1 MSFFLN
7 EDQEIK
13 LNQFLDR
20 ENRKVCE
27 EQLQGDQV
35 PPEFKELI
43 QKTVESDSP
52 LPFFDPR
59 IGYYSVSFTPIEDG
73 TRIYAHHHLS
83 GVSEAI
89 YDPSRVDIIDET
101 EREETEEEQI
111 TEELIPSLP
120 TEVLPSESQQ
130 DYSINASMQNMK
142 SEYAFSV
149 PQMGEDGTYNPSR
162 D

>member
-27 EQLQGDQV
+27 TQLQGDEV
-35 PPEFKELI
+35 PPEFKQLI
-43 QKTVESDSP
+43 EKTLDSESP

-59 IGYYSVSFTPIEDG
+59 IGYYSVSFTPIENG

-83 GVSEAI
+83 GISEAI
-89 YDPSRVDIIDET
+89 YDPSRIEIIDET
-101 EREETEEEQI
+101 EREEIAEDES
-111 TEELIPSLP
+111 ELVQ
-120 TEVLPSESQQ
+120 TEVVPEE
-130 DYSINASMQNMK
+130 YAVNASMENIK
-142 SEYAFSV
+142 NEYAFNM
-149 PQMGEDGTYNPSR
+149 PQVGEDGTYNPSR

>member
-7 EDQEIK
+7 EEQEIK

-27 EQLQGDQV
+27 EQLRGEEV
-35 PPEFKELI
+35 LPEFKQLI
-43 QKTVESDSP
+43 EKTLDSESP
-52 LPFFDPR
+52 LPFFDPH
-59 IGYYSVSFTPIEDG
+59 IGYYSVSFTPIENG

-89 YDPSRVDIIDET
+89 YDPSRIEIIDET
-101 EREETEEEQI
+101 EREEIKEEEP
-111 TEELIPSLP
+111 ELIQ
-120 TEVLPSESQQ
+120 TEVVPEE
-130 DYSINASMQNMK
+130 YAVNASMENIK
-142 SEYAFSV
+142 SEYAFNV
-149 PQMGEDGTYNPSR
+149 PQMSEDGTYNPPR

>member
-27 EQLQGDQV
+27 EQIQGEEV
-35 PPEFKELI
+35 PPEFKQLI
-43 QKTVESDSP
+43 EKTVESDSP

-59 IGYYSVSFTPIEDG
+59 IGYYSVSFTPIENG

-89 YDPSRVDIIDET
+89 HDPSRIEIIDET
-101 EREETEEEQI
+101 DREELNEESE
-111 TEELIPSLP
+111 TPLSEAEVIPPDPNEMLG
-120 TEVLPSESQQ
+120 V
-130 DYSINASMQNMK
+130 SMSNIK
-142 SEYAFSV
+142 NEYAFNV
-149 PQMGEDGTYNPSR
+149 PDMGHDGTYNPSR

>member
-27 EQLQGDQV
+27 EQLQGEEV
-35 PPEFKELI
+35 PPEFKQLI
-43 QKTVESDSP
+43 QKTIDSDSP
-52 LPFFDPR
+52 LPFFDPK
-59 IGYYSVSFTPIEDG
+59 IGYYSVSFTPIENG

-89 YDPSRVDIIDET
+89 HDPSRIDIIDET
-101 EREETEEEQI
+101 EREEVKEDPEL
-111 TEELIPSLP
+111 ELIE
-120 TEVLPSESQQ
+120 TEVLLPEQNNP
-130 DYSINASMQNMK
+130 IEMSMSNIK
-142 SEYAFSV
+142 NEYAFNM
-149 PQMGEDGTYNPSR
+149 PQVGEDGTYNPSR

>member
-27 EQLQGDQV
+27 EQLQGEKV
-35 PPEFKELI
+35 PPEFKQLI
-43 QKTVESDSP
+43 QKTIESDSP
-52 LPFFDPR
+52 LPFFDPK
-59 IGYYSVSFTPIEDG
+59 IGYYSVSFTPIENG

-89 YDPSRVDIIDET
+89 HDPSRIDIIDET
-101 EREETEEEQI
+101 EREEIKEDSELELTE
-111 TEELIPSLP
+111 
-120 TEVLPSESQQ
+120 TEVFLPE
-130 DYSINASMQNMK
+130 QNNPVEMSLANIK
-142 SEYAFSV
+142 NEYAFNM
-149 PQMGEDGTYNPSR
+149 PQVGEDGTYNPSR

>member
-27 EQLQGDQV
+27 EQLQGEEV
-35 PPEFKELI
+35 PPEFKQLI
-43 QKTVESDSP
+43 QKTIESDSP

-59 IGYYSVSFTPIEDG
+59 IGYYSVSFTPIENG

-89 YDPSRVDIIDET
+89 HDPSRIDIIDET
-101 EREETEEEQI
+101 EREEIKEDPEL
-111 TEELIPSLP
+111 ELIE
-120 TEVLPSESQQ
+120 TEVLPPEQ
-130 DYSINASMQNMK
+130 DTSIEMSMSNIK
-142 SEYAFSV
+142 NEYAFNI
-149 PQMGEDGTYNPSR
+149 PQVGEDGTYNPSR

>member
-27 EQLQGDQV
+27 EQLQGDEV

-43 QKTVESDSP
+43 QKTIESDSP

-59 IGYYSVSFTPIEDG
+59 IGYFSVSFTPIEDG

-89 YDPSRVDIIDET
+89 HDPSRVDIIDET
-101 EREETEEEQI
+101 EREEIEEDSDLG
-111 TEELIPSLP
+111 LIE
-120 TEVLPSESQQ
+120 TEVLPPEQ
-130 DYSINASMQNMK
+130 DTSIGMSLTNMK

-149 PQMGEDGTYNPSR
+149 PQMGEDGTYNPPR

>member
-27 EQLQGDQV
+27 EQLQGEKV
-35 PPEFKELI
+35 PPEFKQLI
-43 QKTVESDSP
+43 QKTIESDSP
-52 LPFFDPR
+52 LPFFDPK
-59 IGYYSVSFTPIEDG
+59 IGYYSVSFTPIENG

-89 YDPSRVDIIDET
+89 HDPSRIDIIDET
-101 EREETEEEQI
+101 EREEIKENSELELTE
-111 TEELIPSLP
+111 
-120 TEVLPSESQQ
+120 TEVFLPE
-130 DYSINASMQNMK
+130 QNNPVEMSLANIK
-142 SEYAFSV
+142 NEYAFNM
-149 PQMGEDGTYNPSR
+149 PQVGEDGTYNPSR

>member
-43 QKTVESDSP
+43 QKTIESDSP

-59 IGYYSVSFTPIEDG
+59 IGYYSVSFTPIEEG

-89 YDPSRVDIIDET
+89 YDPSRVEIIDET
-101 EREETEEEQI
+101 EREEVQEEQI
-111 TEELIPSLP
+111 NEEFTPLVQ
-120 TEVLPSESQQ
+120 TEVIPTQE
-130 DYSINASMQNMK
+130 DYSIGASMQNMK
-142 SEYAFSV
+142 SEYAFNV